1 VESYLFIKEMKIKE
15 KNLLSLDRY
24 IEESL
29 YNKKFGY
36 YMKKDPFGKR
46 GDFITAPNISILFSE
61 MIAIWIISFWENLK
75 RPKKFNLI
83 ELGAGNGEMMNVLI
97 NTFNK
102 FPKFKDACNINILEK
117 SKLLKKIQKKNI
129 KNQNTR
135 WLKNLNE
142 LNNSPSIFIANE
154 FFDALPIKQF
164 IKKNNK
170 WHERYVKF
178 TINKKPVYVDLP
190 FDMQKFEKKINF
202 KISYKQKFIEYS
214 PLAVNYLKNII
225 KKIKSNNGG
234 VLIIDYGYTDNEI
247 KNTLQAVS
255 KHKYSD
261 VLDDF
266 GKSDITYNLSFSL
279 INKIIKKL
287 NLFNALITNQEKFLT
302 KLGILQRAEILTK
315 NMSFNKKADIYFR
328 IKRLIDKNQMGNL
341 FKVMFATNKKNKFK
355 LGF

>member
-1 VESYLFIKEMKIKE
+1 MKIKE

-225 KKIKSNNGG
+225 KKIKLNNGG